1 MPGRR
6 VPLPNK
12 LVLLTGTSNEP
23 LARSIAKILRKT
35 VDMPISQFSDGETR
49 VKIPHNLRQKSVF
62 IIQPTSPP
70 ANNHLMQLV
79 FIIDAAKRAS
89 AKEITAVISYF
100 GYARQDRKEMP
111 RVPISSSV
119 VARMIEAA
127 GADRIVTI
135 DIHSEQQQGFVKV
148 PWDNLYASFALI
160 PAIKKMR
167 LRNLVVVSPDK
178 GGVVRATAF
187 ASFLKAQG
195 IAIVFKERDVSLSN
209 HSEALDLIGTVKGAN
224 VLLVDDMIDTA
235 GTITNAAHLLH
246 SKGAKSVRVAVAHG
260 IFSGSAMEKI
270 EASAIEEVLVT
281 NTIQLRNEVAK
292 HRKITVV
299 SVAPLLA
306 EAIRR
311 IQTGE
316 SLSELIL

>member
-1 MPGRR
+1 MSF
-6 VPLPNK
+6 
-12 LVLLTGTSNEP
+12 VLLTGTANEQ
-23 LARSIAKILRKT
+23 LARHIARILRKT

-49 VKIPHNLRQKSVF
+49 VHIPTNLRQKSVF
-62 IIQPTSPP
+62 IIQPTAPP
-70 ANNHLMQLV
+70 ANDHIMQLV
-79 FIIDAAKRAS
+79 FMIDAAKRAS
-89 AKEITAVISYF
+89 AREITAVISYF

-148 PWDNLYASFALI
+148 PWDNLYTSFALV
-160 PAIKKMR
+160 PSIKKMH
-167 LRNLVVVSPDK
+167 LKNLVVASPDK

-187 ASFLKAQG
+187 ASFLKAEG
-195 IAIVFKERDVSLSN
+195 IAIVFKERDISLN
-209 HSEALDLIGTVKGAN
+209 NRSEALDMIGNSKGMN

-235 GTITNAAHLLH
+235 GTISSAANLLR

-260 IFSGSAMEKI
+260 IFSGSALSKI
-270 EASAIEEVLVT
+270 EDSAIEEVLVT
-281 NTIQLRNEVAK
+281 NTIQMRNEITK